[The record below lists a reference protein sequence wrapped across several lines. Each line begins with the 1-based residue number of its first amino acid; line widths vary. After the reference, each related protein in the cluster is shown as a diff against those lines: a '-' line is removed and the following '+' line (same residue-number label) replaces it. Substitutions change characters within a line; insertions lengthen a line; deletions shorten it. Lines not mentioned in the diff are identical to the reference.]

1 MDYRLKQGESVPEGT
16 RRMAA
21 EQLDR
26 ALEYLGCQDGERDK
40 HVHEARKA
48 TKRLRA
54 LVRLVRRDLGDEV
67 YALEN
72 QCYRAAGQRLSGLR
86 DATVLVETLDR
97 LVESLGEDVPKS
109 RFARVRVWLVE
120 RRDRAY
126 GQVDSSNRAVQE
138 AIAALAQARERL
150 EHWNLQRRGW
160 GGIRVGVQR
169 IYARGRRDF
178 AGAYA
183 LPSDEAFHDW
193 RKQVKYLWYHAQILE
208 NIWPPVMQALVEE
221 LDQLGELLGQDHDL
235 AVLRTTV
242 LAEFPRAGAT
252 ATLLALERRIAAVR
266 SRMQGQ
272 ARLLAERIYLE
283 RPRDFTRRLRGYW
296 RVWQVE
302 QSAGHDLE
310 FGAPAADSA
319 GASERIDTTSH
330 LAKKEI

>member
-1 MDYRLKQGESVPEGT
+1 MEYRLRLGESVPEGV

-21 EQLDR
+21 EQLGK
-26 ALEYLGCQDGERDK
+26 ALEHLGCQDGERDK

-72 QCYRAAGQRLSGLR
+72 QCYRGAGQRLSELR

-97 LVESLGEDVPKS
+97 LVESLGKDVPKS
-109 RFARVRVWLVE
+109 RFARVRTWLVE

-126 GQVDSSNRAVQE
+126 GQADSSDRVAQE
-138 AIAALAQARERL
+138 VIADLTQARERL
-150 EHWNLQRRGW
+150 EHWNLQRQGW
-160 GGIRVGVQR
+160 GGIQVGLQR

-193 RKQVKYLWYHAQILE
+193 RKQAKYLWYHTQILE
-208 NIWPPVMQALVEE
+208 NIWPSVMQAQAEE

-235 AVLRTTV
+235 AVLCTTV
-242 LAEFPRAGAT
+242 LAEFPRTGAT
-252 ATLLALERRIAAVR
+252 ATLRALARRINGVR
-266 SRMQGQ
+266 TRMQAQ
-272 ARLLAERIYLE
+272 ARPLAERIYLE
-283 RPRDFTRRLRGYW
+283 QPRDFTRRLRGYW
-296 RVWQVE
+296 RVWQAE
-302 QSAGHDLE
+302 QAAGH
-310 FGAPAADSA
+310 
-319 GASERIDTTSH
+319 
-330 LAKKEI
+330 

>member
-1 MDYRLKQGESVPEGT
+1 MEYLLKQGESVPEGV
-16 RRMAA
+16 RRMTA
-21 EQLDR
+21 EQLDK
-26 ALEYLGCQDGERDK
+26 ALDYLGCQDGERDK

-97 LVESLGEDVPKS
+97 LVECLGKDVPKS

-138 AIAALAQARERL
+138 AIAALAQAHERL

-208 NIWPPVMQALVEE
+208 PIWPSVMQALVEE

-252 ATLLALERRIAAVR
+252 ATLQALERRIGEVR
-266 SRMQGQ
+266 SRMQDQ
-272 ARLLAERIYLE
+272 ARLLGERIYLE
-283 RPRDFTRRLRGYW
+283 QPREFTRRLRGYW

-302 QSAGHDLE
+302 QAAGQEL
-310 FGAPAADSA
+310 DSA
-319 GASERIDTTSH
+319 HRPRTARM
-330 LAKKEI
+330 LKE

>member
-1 MDYRLKQGESVPEGT
+1 MEYSLKQGEGVSAGV
-16 RRMAA
+16 RRMAVA
-21 EQLDR
+21 QLDK
-26 ALEYLGCQDGERDK
+26 ALVHLDCRDGKLDE
-40 HVHEARKA
+40 HIHEARKA

-72 QCYRAAGQRLSGLR
+72 QCYRNAGQRLSELR

-97 LVESLGEDVPKS
+97 LVECLGKDVPKS

-126 GQVDSSNRAVQE
+126 GQADSSSRAVQE
-138 AIAALAQARERL
+138 VIAALAQARERV
-150 EHWNLQRRGW
+150 EHWNLQRPGW
-160 GGIRVGVQR
+160 GGIRVGLQR

-178 AGAYA
+178 AAAYA

-208 NIWPPVMQALVEE
+208 HTWPPVVQALAEE
-221 LDQLGELLGQDHDL
+221 LDQLGELLGKDHDL

-242 LAEFPRAGAT
+242 LAEFPRARAT

-266 SRMQGQ
+266 ARKQGE
-272 ARLLAERIYLE
+272 ARLLGERIYLE
-283 RPRDFTRRLRGYW
+283 RPREFTRRLRGYW

-310 FGAPAADSA
+310 FGAPAADGRYA
-319 GASERIDTTSH
+319 ETSYST
-330 LAKKEI
+330 KKEL

>member
-1 MDYRLKQGESVPEGT
+1 MKYRLKRGESAPEGV

-21 EQLDR
+21 EQLDK
-26 ALEYLGCQDGERDK
+26 ALEHLACQDGKRDK
-40 HVHEARKA
+40 HIHEARKA

-54 LVRLVRRDLGDEV
+54 LVRLVRRELGDEV

-72 QCYRAAGQRLSGLR
+72 QCYRDAGQRLSELR

-97 LVESLGEDVPKS
+97 LVESLGKDVPKS

-126 GQVDSSNRAVQE
+126 GQVASRDQAIQE
-138 AIAALAQARERL
+138 AIVNLGQARERL
-150 EHWNLQRRGW
+150 ENWNLQRQGW
-160 GGIRVGVQR
+160 GGIRVGLQR
-169 IYARGRRDF
+169 VYARGRRDF

-193 RKQVKYLWYHAQILE
+193 RKQAKYLWYHTQILE
-208 NIWPPVMQALVEE
+208 NIWPSVMQALTGE

-252 ATLLALERRIAAVR
+252 ATLRALERRIGEVR
-266 SRMQGQ
+266 ARKQAE
-272 ARLLAERIYLE
+272 ARLLAEHIYLE
-283 RPRDFTRRLRGYW
+283 RPRDFTRHLRGYW
-296 RVWQVE
+296 RVWQAE
-302 QSAGHDLE
+302 QSAGH
-310 FGAPAADSA
+310 
-319 GASERIDTTSH
+319 
-330 LAKKEI
+330 

>member
-1 MDYRLKQGESVPEGT
+1 MEYRLKQDESVPEGV

-21 EQLDR
+21 GQLGK
-26 ALEYLGCQDGERDK
+26 ALDHLGCQDGEQDK
-40 HVHEARKA
+40 HIHEARKA

-54 LVRLVRRDLGDEV
+54 LVALVRRDLGDEV

-72 QCYRAAGQRLSGLR
+72 QCYRGAGQRLSGLR

-97 LVESLGEDVPKS
+97 LVESLGRDVPKS
-109 RFARVRVWLVE
+109 RFAQVRSWLVE

-126 GQVDSSNRAVQE
+126 GQADSINRAVQE
-138 AIAALAQARERL
+138 AIAELAQARERL
-150 EHWNLQRRGW
+150 EHWNLQRPGW

-193 RKQVKYLWYHAQILE
+193 RKQVKYLWYHSQILG
-208 NIWPPVMQALVEE
+208 NIWPPVMQALAEE

-252 ATLLALERRIAAVR
+252 ATLLALERRIGEVR
-266 SRMQGQ
+266 ARKQSE
-272 ARLLAERIYLE
+272 ARLLGERIYLE
-283 RPRDFTRRLRGYW
+283 RPSEFTRRLRGYW

-302 QSAGHDLE
+302 QFAGH
-310 FGAPAADSA
+310 G
-319 GASERIDTTSH
+319 
-330 LAKKEI
+330 

>member
-1 MDYRLKQGESVPEGT
+1 MEYRLKQGESVPEGV

-54 LVRLVRRDLGDEV
+54 LVRLVHRDLGDEV

-120 RRDRAY
+120 RRDRVY
-126 GQVDSSNRAVQE
+126 GQADSINRAVQE
-138 AIAALAQARERL
+138 VIAELAQAGERL
-150 EHWNLQRRGW
+150 EHWNLQRPDW
-160 GGIRVGVQR
+160 GGIRMGLQR

-178 AGAYA
+178 AAAYA

-193 RKQVKYLWYHAQILE
+193 RKQVKYLWYHTQILE
-208 NIWPPVMQALVEE
+208 NIWPSVMRVQAEE

-242 LAEFPRAGAT
+242 MAEFPRAGAT
-252 ATLLALERRIAAVR
+252 ATLMALERRIGEVR

-272 ARLLAERIYLE
+272 ARLLGERIYLE
-283 RPRDFTRRLRGYW
+283 RPSEFSRRLRGYW
-296 RVWQVE
+296 RVWQAE
-302 QSAGHDLE
+302 QD
-310 FGAPAADSA
+310 GAPTN
-319 GASERIDTTSH
+319 G
-330 LAKKEI
+330 K

>member
-1 MDYRLKQGESVPEGT
+1 MDYRLKQDESVPEGT

-54 LVRLVRRDLGDEV
+54 LVRLVRRDLGNEV

-160 GGIRVGVQR
+160 GGIRAGVQR

-208 NIWPPVMQALVEE
+208 NIWPSGYAGPRLQE
-221 LDQLGELLGQDHDL
+221 LDQLGELLGWDHDL

-272 ARLLAERIYLE
+272 ARLLGERIYLE
-283 RPRDFTRRLRGYW
+283 RSREFTRRLGGYW

-302 QSAGHDLE
+302 QA
-310 FGAPAADSA
+310 GAPAN
-319 GASERIDTTSH
+319 GE
-330 LAKKEI
+330 

>member
-1 MDYRLKQGESVPEGT
+1 MEYLLKQSESVPAGV
-16 RRMAA
+16 RRMAGA
-21 EQLDR
+21 QLDK
-26 ALEYLGCQDGERDK
+26 ALVHLGCQDGERDK
-40 HVHEARKA
+40 HIHEARKA

-72 QCYRAAGQRLSGLR
+72 QCYRNAGQRLSGLR

-97 LVESLGEDVPKS
+97 LVECLGKDVPKS
-109 RFARVRVWLVE
+109 RFVRVRAWLVE

-126 GQVDSSNRAVQE
+126 GQANSSNRAVQE
-138 AIAALAQARERL
+138 AIAALAQARERV
-150 EHWNLQRRGW
+150 EHWNLQRQGW

-193 RKQVKYLWYHAQILE
+193 RKQVKYLWYHTQILE
-208 NIWPPVMQALVEE
+208 HIWTPVMQALVEE
-221 LDQLGELLGQDHDL
+221 LDQLGDLLGQDHDL

-252 ATLLALERRIAAVR
+252 ATLLALERRIGEVR

-272 ARLLAERIYLE
+272 ARLLGERIYLE
-283 RPRDFTRRLRGYW
+283 RPREFTRRLRGYW

-302 QSAGHDLE
+302 QD
-310 FGAPAADSA
+310 GAPAN
-319 GASERIDTTSH
+319 GE
-330 LAKKEI
+330 

>member
-1 MDYRLKQGESVPEGT
+1 MEYRLKQSESISEGV

-21 EQLDR
+21 EQLYR
-26 ALEYLGCQDGERDK
+26 VLEYLGCQDGERDK
-40 HVHEARKA
+40 HIHEARKA

-67 YALEN
+67 YVLEN

-120 RRDRAY
+120 RRDRVY
-126 GQVDSSNRAVQE
+126 GQADSINRAVQE
-138 AIAALAQARERL
+138 VIAELVQAGERL
-150 EHWNLQRRGW
+150 EYWNLQRPDW
-160 GGIRVGVQR
+160 GGIRVGLQR

-178 AGAYA
+178 AAAYA

-193 RKQVKYLWYHAQILE
+193 RKQVKYLWYHTQILE
-208 NIWPPVMQALVEE
+208 NVWPPVMQSLTEE

-235 AVLRTTV
+235 ALLRTTV

-252 ATLLALERRIAAVR
+252 ATLMALERRIGEVR

-272 ARLLAERIYLE
+272 ARLLGERIYVE
-283 RPRDFTRRLRGYW
+283 RPQEFTRRLRGYW
-296 RVWQVE
+296 RVWQAE
-302 QSAGHDLE
+302 QGTGHDLK
-310 FGAPAADSA
+310 FGACKDK
-319 GASERIDTTSH
+319 H
-330 LAKKEI
+330 Y

>member
-1 MDYRLKQGESVPEGT
+1 MDYRLKQGESVPKGT

-72 QCYRAAGQRLSGLR
+72 QCYRAAGQRLSELR

-97 LVESLGEDVPKS
+97 LVESLGEDVPES

-138 AIAALAQARERL
+138 AIAVLAQARECL

-160 GGIRVGVQR
+160 GGIRAGVQR

-193 RKQVKYLWYHAQILE
+193 RKQVKYLWYHTQILE
-208 NIWPPVMQALVEE
+208 NIWPSVMRAQAAE
-221 LDQLGELLGQDHDL
+221 LDQLGELLGRDHDL

-242 LAEFPRAGAT
+242 LTEFPRAGAT
-252 ATLLALERRIAAVR
+252 ATLRALERRINGVR
-266 SRMQGQ
+266 TQMQAR

-283 RPRDFTRRLRGYW
+283 RPREFSRRLGGYW
-296 RVWQVE
+296 RVWQAE
-302 QSAGHDLE
+302 QSAGPS
-310 FGAPAADSA
+310 GS
-319 GASERIDTTSH
+319 
-330 LAKKEI
+330 LARRPRTARMLKE

>member
-1 MDYRLKQGESVPEGT
+1 
-16 RRMAA
+16 MAV
-21 EQLDR
+21 EQLDK
-26 ALEYLGCQDGERDK
+26 ALAHLNCRDGTLDE
-40 HVHEARKA
+40 HIHEARKA

-72 QCYRAAGQRLSGLR
+72 QCYRAVGQRLSELR

-109 RFARVRVWLVE
+109 RFARVRTWLVE
-120 RRDRAY
+120 SRDRVY
-126 GQVDSSNRAVQE
+126 GQADSINRAVQE
-138 AIAALAQARERL
+138 VIAELAPARERV

-178 AGAYA
+178 AAAYA

-193 RKQVKYLWYHAQILE
+193 RKQVKYLWYHTQILE
-208 NIWPPVMQALVEE
+208 NVWPPVMESLTEE

-242 LAEFPRAGAT
+242 LTEFPRAGAT
-252 ATLLALERRIAAVR
+252 ATLRALERRIGEVR

-272 ARLLAERIYLE
+272 ERLLGERIYVE
-283 RPRDFTRRLRGYW
+283 RPREFTRRLRGYW
-296 RVWQVE
+296 RVWQAE
-302 QSAGHDLE
+302 QAAGHDLE
-310 FGAPAADSA
+310 FGAPD
-319 GASERIDTTSH
+319 
-330 LAKKEI
+330 

>member
-1 MDYRLKQGESVPEGT
+1 MEYRLKQGESVPEGV

-21 EQLDR
+21 AQIDK
-26 ALEYLGCQDGERDK
+26 ALAHLGCQDGERDK
-40 HVHEARKA
+40 HIHEARKA

-54 LVRLVRRDLGDEV
+54 LVRLVRGELGDEV

-72 QCYRAAGQRLSGLR
+72 QCYRDAGRRLSELR

-97 LVESLGEDVPKS
+97 LVESLGKDVPKS
-109 RFARVRVWLVE
+109 RFARVRMWLME

-126 GQVDSSNRAVQE
+126 GQAASSDRAVQE
-138 AIAALAQARERL
+138 VIAEFAQARERL
-150 EHWNLQRRGW
+150 EHWDLQRRGW

-169 IYARGRRDF
+169 IYARGRRNF

-193 RKQVKYLWYHAQILE
+193 RKQAKYLWYHTQILE
-208 NIWPPVMQALVEE
+208 NIWPSVMQAQAEE

-242 LAEFPRAGAT
+242 LVEFPRAGAT
-252 ATLLALERRIAAVR
+252 ATLRALERRINGVR
-266 SRMQGQ
+266 ARMQ
-272 ARLLAERIYLE
+272 AEACPLAERIYLE

-296 RVWQVE
+296 RVWQAE
-302 QSAGHDLE
+302 QSAGH
-310 FGAPAADSA
+310 
-319 GASERIDTTSH
+319 
-330 LAKKEI
+330 

>member
-1 MDYRLKQGESVPEGT
+1 MEYRLKQGESVPEEV

-26 ALEYLGCQDGERDK
+26 ALDYLGRQDGKRDK
-40 HVHEARKA
+40 HIHEARKA

-67 YALEN
+67 HALEN
-72 QCYRAAGQRLSGLR
+72 QCYRDAGQRLSGLR

-109 RFARVRVWLVE
+109 RFARVRTWLVE
-120 RRDRAY
+120 RRDRVY
-126 GQVDSSNRAVQE
+126 SQVDSNNRAVQE
-138 AIAALAQARERL
+138 VIADLAQDRERL
-150 EHWNLQRRGW
+150 EHWNLQRPGW
-160 GGIRVGVQR
+160 GGIRVGVQQ

-178 AGAYA
+178 AAAYV

-193 RKQVKYLWYHAQILE
+193 RKQVKYLWYHTQILE
-208 NIWPPVMQALVEE
+208 NIWPSVMRALVEE

-242 LAEFPRAGAT
+242 LTEFPRAGTT
-252 ATLLALERRIAAVR
+252 ATLRALERRIGEVR
-266 SRMQGQ
+266 SRMQAQ
-272 ARLLAERIYLE
+272 ARLLAERIYVE
-283 RPRDFTRRLRGYW
+283 RPREFTRRLRGYW

-302 QSAGHDLE
+302 QSAGQELN
-310 FGAPAADSA
+310 SA
-319 GASERIDTTSH
+319 HRPRTARM
-330 LAKKEI
+330 LKE

>member
-1 MDYRLKQGESVPEGT
+1 MEYRLRRGESTPEGV

-21 EQLDR
+21 EQLGK
-26 ALEYLGCQDGERDK
+26 ALEHLACQDRKRDK
-40 HVHEARKA
+40 HIHEARKA

-54 LVRLVRRDLGDEV
+54 LVRLVRRELGDEV

-72 QCYRAAGQRLSGLR
+72 QCYRDAGQRLSELR

-97 LVESLGEDVPKS
+97 LVESLGKDVPKS

-120 RRDRAY
+120 RRDRVY
-126 GQVDSSNRAVQE
+126 SQVDSSNRAVQE
-138 AIAALAQARERL
+138 VIADLAQACERL

-160 GGIRVGVQR
+160 GGLREGVQR
-169 IYARGRRDF
+169 VYARGRRDF

-193 RKQVKYLWYHAQILE
+193 RKQAKYLWYHTQILE
-208 NIWPPVMQALVEE
+208 NIWPSVMQAQAEE

-252 ATLLALERRIAAVR
+252 ATLRALESRIGEVR
-266 SRMQGQ
+266 SRMQAE
-272 ARLLAERIYLE
+272 ARPLAERIYLE

-296 RVWQVE
+296 RVWQAE
-302 QSAGHDLE
+302 QSAGHGRD
-310 FGAPAADSA
+310 
-319 GASERIDTTSH
+319 
-330 LAKKEI
+330 

>member
-1 MDYRLKQGESVPEGT
+1 MEYRLKQGEGVPEGV

-21 EQLDR
+21 AQLDK
-26 ALEYLGCQDGERDK
+26 ALAHLGCQDGERDK
-40 HVHEARKA
+40 HIHEARKA

-72 QCYRAAGQRLSGLR
+72 QCYRGAGQQLSGLR

-109 RFARVRVWLVE
+109 RFVRVRTWLVE

-126 GQVDSSNRAVQE
+126 GQADSINRAVQE
-138 AIAALAQARERL
+138 VIAEFAPARERL
-150 EHWNLQRRGW
+150 EHWNLQRHGW
-160 GGIRVGVQR
+160 GGIRMGVQR

-193 RKQVKYLWYHAQILE
+193 RKQVKYLWYHTQILG
-208 NIWPPVMQALVEE
+208 NIWPSVMRAQAAE

-242 LAEFPRAGAT
+242 LTEFPRAGAT
-252 ATLLALERRIAAVR
+252 ATLRALERRINEVR
-266 SRMQGQ
+266 SRMQAQ

-283 RPRDFTRRLRGYW
+283 RPREFSRRLGGYW
-296 RVWQVE
+296 RVWQAD
-302 QSAGHDLE
+302 QSE
-310 FGAPAADSA
+310 
-319 GASERIDTTSH
+319 GAS
-330 LAKKEI
+330 

>member
-160 GGIRVGVQR
+160 GGIRAGVQR

-178 AGAYA
+178 AAAYA

-193 RKQVKYLWYHAQILE
+193 RKQVKYLWYHTQILE
-208 NIWPPVMQALVEE
+208 NIWPSVMRAQAAE
-221 LDQLGELLGQDHDL
+221 LDQLGELLGWDHDL

-242 LAEFPRAGAT
+242 LTEFPRAGTT
-252 ATLLALERRIAAVR
+252 ATLMALERRIGEVR
-266 SRMQGQ
+266 SRMQDQ
-272 ARLLAERIYLE
+272 ARLLGERIYLE
-283 RPRDFTRRLRGYW
+283 RSREFTRRLGGYW
-296 RVWQVE
+296 QVWQAE
-302 QSAGHDLE
+302 QSAGQELKNSTRRMRTARVRLK
-310 FGAPAADSA
+310 G
-319 GASERIDTTSH
+319 
-330 LAKKEI
+330 

>member
-1 MDYRLKQGESVPEGT
+1 MEYRLKQGESVPEGV

-21 EQLDR
+21 EQLDK

-54 LVRLVRRDLGDEV
+54 LVRLVHRDLGDEV

-126 GQVDSSNRAVQE
+126 GQVDNINRAVQE
-138 AIAALAQARERL
+138 VIAELAQAGERL
-150 EHWNLQRRGW
+150 EHWNLQRPDW
-160 GGIRVGVQR
+160 AGIRVGLQR

-178 AGAYA
+178 AAAYA

-193 RKQVKYLWYHAQILE
+193 RKQVKYLWYHTQILE
-208 NIWPPVMQALVEE
+208 NIWPSVMRVQAEE

-235 AVLRTTV
+235 AVLCTTV
-242 LAEFPRAGAT
+242 MAEFPRAGAT
-252 ATLLALERRIAAVR
+252 ATLMALERRIGEVR

-272 ARLLAERIYLE
+272 ARLLGERIYLE
-283 RPRDFTRRLRGYW
+283 RPSEFSRRLRGYW
-296 RVWQVE
+296 RVWQAE
-302 QSAGHDLE
+302 QD
-310 FGAPAADSA
+310 GAPAN
-319 GASERIDTTSH
+319 GE
-330 LAKKEI
+330 